1 MAIDK
6 LKEKL
11 KDPNIT
17 PKEQQRIRDRI
28 RFEQEQAK
36 SSKGDSKAKPILPKD
51 TKINSVSSG
60 IEAEKKVET
69 TQAETAGK
77 LQNPNITNDF
87 GSQTTTFN
95 ADGTVS
101 VNQDLAPD
109 QKAILDKGSN
119 LTKTGQDL
127 ATSQLTTSGFGQTFN
142 PTLAGRTSTGDL
154 LADRAR
160 IEQDAFTRL
169 MGTTRQDYAREKEQL
184 QQTLY
189 NRGIPLNEVANRPE
203 MKDLEQ
209 RYQNKEESARLN
221 ATAIGGD
228 EMSRSFGMNE
238 QLIANQLSQ
247 SQGIRNQN
255 LGEVGALQNLGTG
268 LQIPQFQQFTGPEF
282 SLSNPIDVN
291 TALEQLKQNQQQ
303 VNIAQQNAN
312 RRPSGGSTT
321 AASSDF
327 VNSTPPGFA

>member
-11 KDPNIT
+11 KDPKLT

-36 SSKGDSKAKPILPKD
+36 KANGTQSKPILPKD

-69 TQAETAGK
+69 TQAETEGK

-101 VNQDLAPD
+101 VNQELAPD
-109 QKAILDKGSN
+109 QKEILDKGSN

-127 ATSQLTTSGFGQTFN
+127 ATSQLTTSGFGQSFN

-160 IEQDAFTRL
+160 IEEAAFSRL
-169 MGTTRQDYAREKEQL
+169 MGTTSQDYAREKEQL

-189 NRGIPLNEVANRPE
+189 NRGIPLNEIANRPE

-209 RYQNKEESARLN
+209 RYKNKEESARLN

-312 RRPSGGSTT
+312 KRPSGGGGTT
-321 AASSDF
+321 AAASDF